1 MISLQQLDS
10 PPRVSASIHPDSV
23 GLRGILPYITP
34 HRRAL
39 FLSLALLLAVSAIA
53 LANPWLAGM
62 LTASVIGD
70 TEHNTTTLLA
80 IWAAAMCLRSALS
93 FCSAYFIGSTGERLT
108 AEMRERLYTHLQAL
122 PVSYYQQRRRGD
134 TLALLGTDAEIIS
147 RFVTQTLVQLLPA
160 GLTFAGALSLMAWL
174 DMTIA
179 LLAVLLLPAY
189 FLAIKIVGRRL
200 RQLSH
205 DWLGANSNL
214 LSVVEENLGMLP
226 AIKAFTREPHEQH
239 RFTTANRK
247 LLGISRRQLALQSML
262 SPVTTLLGALG
273 VLALLWVGTGHVASG
288 QLSPAELVTLLLYA
302 LLLVSPMAT
311 LADVY
316 GQVQYTRGSA
326 QRILDFLAQQ
336 REPVDTGK
344 RTMEAVSGHIKF
356 ENVSF
361 GYPSRPGVL
370 RGLDL
375 DIEAGETV
383 AITGP
388 NGVGKSTLAHLLLRF
403 SDPDSG
409 RITVDG
415 YDLREI
421 TLTSLRA
428 RIGLVAQHILLLNGS
443 VAENISYGMPA
454 AGRRAIEL
462 AANRAHADTFIEQ
475 LPEKYD
481 TVIGDQGVKLSGGQR
496 QRLSLARALLKDPP
510 ILILDE
516 ATAMFDPEAEQ
527 AFIKTCQGFLTPRT
541 VILITH
547 RPASLALAD
556 RVINLAQTSPGTQA
570 E

>member
-1 MISLQQLDS
+1 M
-10 PPRVSASIHPDSV
+10 

-39 FLSLALLLAVSAIA
+39 WLALGLLLAGSAIA
-53 LANPWLAGM
+53 LVNPWLAGM

-70 TEHNTTTLLA
+70 TRHNTTTLLA
-80 IWAAAMCLRSALS
+80 IWAAAMCLRSALT

-122 PVSYYQQRRRGD
+122 PVGYYQQQRRGE
-134 TLALLGTDAEIIS
+134 TLALLGTDAEIVS

-160 GLTFAGALSLMAWL
+160 LLTFAGALSLMAWL

-179 LLAVLLLPAY
+179 LLAVMLLPAY
-189 FLAIKIVGRRL
+189 FLAIKVIGRRL
-200 RQLSH
+200 RQLSN

-226 AIKAFTREPHEQH
+226 AIKAFTREPHEQS
-239 RFTTANRK
+239 RFNAANQE

-262 SPVTTLLGALG
+262 SPATSLLGALG

-288 QLSPAELVTLLLYA
+288 QLSPPELVTLLLYA

-311 LADVY
+311 VADVY
-316 GQVQYTRGSA
+316 GQVQNTRGSA
-326 QRILDFLAQQ
+326 QRILEFLAQQ
-336 REPVDTGK
+336 REPADTGK
-344 RTMEAVSGHIKF
+344 RTVKALKGDIKF
-356 ENVSF
+356 EDVSF
-361 GYPSRPGVL
+361 GYQSRAGVL
-370 RGLDL
+370 QGLNL
-375 DIEAGETV
+375 EINAGETV

-403 SDPDSG
+403 SDPDMG

-415 YDLREI
+415 YDLREV

-428 RIGLVAQHILLLNGS
+428 HIGLVAQHILLLNGS

-454 AGRRAIEL
+454 AGRHAIEQ
-462 AANRAHADTFIEQ
+462 AANKAHADTFIGQ

-481 TVIGDQGVKLSGGQR
+481 TIIGDQGVKLSGGQR

-516 ATAMFDPEAEQ
+516 ATAMFDPAAEQ
-527 AFIKTCQGFLTPRT
+527 AFIKTCHDFLAPRT

-556 RVINLAQTSPGTQA
+556 RVINLAEASSGPHA
-570 E
+570 